1 MKATERHHLK
11 QNEFAATTARVVEAA
26 MEHRSRI
33 LPIAGIIA
41 LVLIV
46 GGGFYYVQKRG
57 ADQASAALGA
67 AMAIAQSPVVPPPT
81 LPGATQQAG
90 TFPTDQAR
98 LEAALKAFEEVAAK
112 YPSDDSGLAAK
123 YQMGATLLSLGRPA
137 DAETAFADVVQRA
150 GSSSIYKSVAEL
162 GRGQAL
168 ASAGKYDE
176 AIKTFTDLSAQRDG
190 ALPVDGVL
198 MQLARTYVKAGKPQD
213 ARAAF
218 KRVVDEFP
226 GSPYIA
232 EARQQLAGM

>member
-11 QNEFAATTARVVEAA
+11 QNEFAATTGRVVGAA
-26 MEHRSRI
+26 LEHRSRI
-33 LPIAGIIA
+33 LPIAGIVA
-41 LVLIV
+41 LVALV

-67 AMAIAQSPVVPPPT
+67 AMAVSQSQVVPPPT

-98 LEAALKAFEEVAAK
+98 LEASLKAFQDVAAK
-112 YPSDDSGLAAK
+112 YPSDESGLAAK
-123 YQMGATLLSLGRPA
+123 YHMGATLLALNRPA
-137 DAETAFADVVQRA
+137 EAETAFADVAQRA
-150 GSSSIYKSVAEL
+150 GSSSIYKSVAQL
-162 GRGQAL
+162 GWGQAL
-168 ASAGKYDE
+168 ANAGKYDD
-176 AIKTFTDLSAQRDG
+176 AIKKFTDLSAQRDG
-190 ALPVDGVL
+190 DLPVDGVL
-198 MQLARTYVKAGKPQD
+198 MQLARTYVKAGKTQD

-226 GSPYIA
+226 GSPYTA